1 MKRLFVIAIKAN
13 ILAGKGTITS
23 ITNCP
28 GPMPKTFSLQLFSFQ
43 KVVLFIQSIIQGVFI
58 VIALKSG
65 GTNKIA
71 SHIPHEILFTKC
83 IYSKWKK

>member
-28 GPMPKTFSLQLFSFQ
+28 GPMPTTFSLQLFSFQ
-43 KVVLFIQSIIQGVFI
+43 KVELFIQSIIHGVFI
-58 VIALKSG
+58 VIAPKSG
-65 GTNKIA
+65 GTTKIA
-71 SHIPHEILFTKC
+71 LHIPHEILLTKS
-83 IYSKWKK
+83 IFSKWKK

>member
-28 GPMPKTFSLQLFSFQ
+28 GPMPTTFSLQLFSFQ
-43 KVVLFIQSIIQGVFI
+43 KVELFIQSIIQGVFI
-58 VIALKSG
+58 LIALKSG
-65 GTNKIA
+65 GTNKIS
-71 SHIPHEILFTKC
+71 SHIPHEILLTKS
-83 IYSKWKK
+83 IFSKWKK

>member
-28 GPMPKTFSLQLFSFQ
+28 GPMPTTFSLQLFSFQ
-43 KVVLFIQSIIQGVFI
+43 KVELFIQSIIQGVFI